1 MNNKN
6 LLLLFACLLAFISC
20 KKPPALLPKDTSP
33 ANEAKPES
41 VQVPVEEIDFQYF
54 SSKSKITYQD
64 QNENQSATV
73 NIRMKKDS
81 VIWLSVNKVNI
92 EGFRALITRDS
103 IHIIDKLHDD
113 YVVKDFKS
121 LSQQFNFPITF
132 DLLQSAILGN
142 LPIEPRDRKGL
153 LMKNYYVLSQKEGNI
168 RLENF
173 ISIDNK
179 KLEKVEM
186 VEQPTNNSLTLDYGN
201 FSPLDNYLYP
211 YTTAANLQYDN
222 GQKKLS
228 TLITF
233 ECKKAE
239 ITNEELKFPFNV
251 KKKYERK

>member
-1 MNNKN
+1 
-6 LLLLFACLLAFISC
+6 
-20 KKPPALLPKDTSP
+20 
-33 ANEAKPES
+33 
-41 VQVPVEEIDFQYF
+41 
-54 SSKSKITYQD
+54 
-64 QNENQSATV
+64 
-73 NIRMKKDS
+73 MKKDS

-113 YVVKDFKS
+113 YVVKDFNS
-121 LSQQFNFPITF
+121 LSRQFNFPITF

-142 LPIEPRDRKGL
+142 LPIDAGNRKGL
-153 LMKNYYVLSQKEGNI
+153 LTKNYYVLSQQAGNI

-173 ISIDNK
+173 IGIANK

-186 VEQPTNNSLTLDYGN
+186 VEQPTNNSLTLNYGN
-201 FSPLDNYLYP
+201 FNPLAQYLYP
-211 YTTAANLQYDN
+211 YITDANLQYDD
-222 GQKKLS
+222 GQKKLN
-228 TLITF
+228 TQITF

>member
-1 MNNKN
+1 MNNKS
-6 LLLLFACLLAFISC
+6 LLFSFACLFALTSC
-20 KKPPALLPKDTSP
+20 KKPPALVNKDTGHP
-33 ANEAKPES
+33 DKLDTVQVS
-41 VQVPVEEIDFQYF
+41 VQEIDFRYF

-64 QNENQSATV
+64 QTEDQSATV

-103 IHIIDKLHDD
+103 IYIIDKLHDD
-113 YVVKDFKS
+113 YVVKDFQS

-132 DLLQSAILGN
+132 DLLQAAILGN
-142 LPIEPRDRKGL
+142 LPIKPRDRKGL
-153 LMKNYYVLSQKEGNI
+153 LAKNYYILPQQTGNI

-173 ISIDNK
+173 IGIDNK

-186 VEQPTNNSLTLDYGN
+186 VEQPTNNSLTLNYGN
-201 FSPLDNYLYP
+201 FTPLEQYLYP
-211 YTTAANLQYDN
+211 YSTTANLNYVN
-222 GQKKLS
+222 GQQKVS

-239 ITNEELKFPFNV
+239 LTTEELKFPFNV